1 MSETETTTAE
11 PPACER
17 CGTRTFPSRRKMKAH
32 GLDIAERKAIPVERV
47 VDTWRCPR
55 CGRETPRD

>member
-1 MSETETTTAE
+1 MTETDATITE

-17 CGTRTFPSRRKMKAH
+17 CGTRTMPSRRKMKRH
-32 GLDIAERKAIPVERV
+32 GLDVAERRAIPQETV

-55 CGRETPRD
+55 CGREMPRD